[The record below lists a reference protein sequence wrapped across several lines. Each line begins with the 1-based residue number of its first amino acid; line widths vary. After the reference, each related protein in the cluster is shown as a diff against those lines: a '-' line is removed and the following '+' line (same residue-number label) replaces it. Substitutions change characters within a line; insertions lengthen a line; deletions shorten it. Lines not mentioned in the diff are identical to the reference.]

1 MIGSFEII
9 AIYWHKVNSILKFQF
24 NFQICMFYC
33 NLLKYFGSMICT
45 EVYLNQ
51 LMLSIQSISLMVCG
65 NTVDAFLICR
75 HIWLLTSWIYME
87 KNKNICI
94 LIAINLFSIHSF

>member
-1 MIGSFEII
+1 MIF
-9 AIYWHKVNSILKFQF
+9 
-24 NFQICMFYC
+24 
-33 NLLKYFGSMICT
+33 T

-65 NTVDAFLICR
+65 NTVNAFLICR

-87 KNKNICI
+87 KNKNMH
-94 LIAINLFSIHSF
+94 INCN